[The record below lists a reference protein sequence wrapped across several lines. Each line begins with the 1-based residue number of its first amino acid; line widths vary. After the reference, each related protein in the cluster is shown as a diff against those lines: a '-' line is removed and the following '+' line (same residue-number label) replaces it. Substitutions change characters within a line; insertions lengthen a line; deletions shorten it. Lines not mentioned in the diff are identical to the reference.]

1 MWRKS
6 PASPR
11 QASGTY
17 GGVPVPKRDAT
28 LPGLAFADMSKD
40 QQALTLKVMAELVA
54 PYRKEDGDEV
64 MEEDL
69 GTQDLIDDGADAA
82 DMTPDD
88 LQVAVDRTLHVDEP
102 GEETI
107 AQRIAQEEPD
117 VQP

>member
-1 MWRKS
+1 MS
-6 PASPR
+6 TDDLAPENFVDPA
-11 QASGTY
+11 AGNADAI
-17 GGVPVPKRDAT
+17 RDLNDT
-28 LPGLAFADMSKD
+28 LD
-40 QQALTLKVMAELVA
+40 
-54 PYRKEDGDEV
+54 DGDEV

>member
-1 MWRKS
+1 MS
-6 PASPR
+6 TDDLAPENFVDPA
-11 QASGTY
+11 AGNADAI
-17 GGVPVPKRDAT
+17 RD
-28 LPGLAFADMSKD
+28 LND
-40 QQALTLKVMAELVA
+40 ALN
-54 PYRKEDGDEV
+54 DGDEV

>member
-1 MWRKS
+1 MS
-6 PASPR
+6 TDDLAPENFVDPA
-11 QASGTY
+11 AGNADAI
-17 GGVPVPKRDAT
+17 RDLNDT
-28 LPGLAFADMSKD
+28 LD
-40 QQALTLKVMAELVA
+40 
-54 PYRKEDGDEV
+54 DGDEV

-88 LQVAVDRTLHVDEP
+88 LQVAVDRSLHVDEP

>member
-1 MWRKS
+1 MS
-6 PASPR
+6 TDDLAPENFVDPA
-11 QASGTY
+11 AGNADAI
-17 GGVPVPKRDAT
+17 RDLNDT
-28 LPGLAFADMSKD
+28 LD
-40 QQALTLKVMAELVA
+40 
-54 PYRKEDGDEV
+54 DGDEV

-117 VQP
+117 IQP

>member
-1 MWRKS
+1 MS
-6 PASPR
+6 TDDLAPENFVDPA
-11 QASGTY
+11 AGNADAI
-17 GGVPVPKRDAT
+17 RDLNDT
-28 LPGLAFADMSKD
+28 LD
-40 QQALTLKVMAELVA
+40 
-54 PYRKEDGDEV
+54 DGDEV

-107 AQRIAQEEPD
+107 AQRIAQDEPD